1 MKNIL
6 FLLSFII
13 IVLASCKKD
22 EVEPIYISPLIGL
35 WEIVQTET
43 THELG
48 HYGPY
53 DPPVREIDSR
63 ETHII
68 DHQNNFSTINI
79 LSDSLTW
86 TEVNDSMPKEY
97 SWDYQNM
104 MFSLTNNDT
113 TLDYYVTELSS
124 QNFTFFIKDFRIYN
138 DSTNLVAYEEYQY
151 VYHLNKVND

>member
-1 MKNIL
+1 M
-6 FLLSFII
+6 
-13 IVLASCKKD
+13 
-22 EVEPIYISPLIGL
+22 
-35 WEIVQTET
+35 QTET

-97 SWDYQNM
+97 SWEYQNM

-113 TLDYYVTELSS
+113 TLDYYVPDLSS
-124 QNFTFFIKDFRIYN
+124 QNFIFY
-138 DSTNLVAYEEYQY
+138 
-151 VYHLNKVND
+151 

>member
-1 MKNIL
+1 MI
-6 FLLSFII
+6 
-13 IVLASCKKD
+13 
-22 EVEPIYISPLIGL
+22 
-35 WEIVQTET
+35 
-43 THELG
+43 
-48 HYGPY
+48 Y

-97 SWDYQNM
+97 SWEYQNM

-124 QNFTFFIKDFRIYN
+124 QNFTFFIKDFRTYN